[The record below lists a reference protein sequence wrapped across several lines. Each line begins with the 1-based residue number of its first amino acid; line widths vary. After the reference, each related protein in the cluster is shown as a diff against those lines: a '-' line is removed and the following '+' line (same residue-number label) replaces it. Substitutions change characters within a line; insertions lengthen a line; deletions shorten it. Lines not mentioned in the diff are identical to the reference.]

1 MAKKCYNIW
10 RFMAR
15 RPLWG
20 SDSIV
25 SQVLMKHETES
36 KTHSMGYSAAYPTGR
51 ERIFFSRSWKSKS
64 NSGGFCLNFWL
75 VGVVLL
81 VAKVAERI

>member
-36 KTHSMGYSAAYPTGR
+36 KTHSMGYSAAYPMGR
-51 ERIFFSRSWKSKS
+51 ERIFF
-64 NSGGFCLNFWL
+64 
-75 VGVVLL
+75 
-81 VAKVAERI
+81 